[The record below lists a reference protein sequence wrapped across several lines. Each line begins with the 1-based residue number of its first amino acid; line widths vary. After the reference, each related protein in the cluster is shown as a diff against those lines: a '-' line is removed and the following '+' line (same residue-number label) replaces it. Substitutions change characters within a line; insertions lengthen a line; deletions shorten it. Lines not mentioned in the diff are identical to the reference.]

1 MLEELK
7 EKAKIKKQE
16 LDSNPNASENDKKY
30 LEGIFEIL
38 SKKDSF
44 NKIQGIAVLGM
55 FNFLGIEGDMYSYVE
70 KYESLM
76 EEINKKYIYVN
87 PEDIKRR

>member
-7 EKAKIKKQE
+7 ERAIIKKQE
-16 LDSNPNASENDKKY
+16 LDNNPNASENDKKI
-30 LEGIFEIL
+30 LEGIFEML

-44 NKIQGIAVLGM
+44 NKLQGRAVFAM
-55 FNFLGIEGDMYSYVE
+55 FKFLGIEGDMNSYVE
-70 KYESLM
+70 RYENLM